1 MNAKA
6 WEKAEDPIY
15 VLENNMPIDTAWCDL
30 PRPPAI
36 IFHDHA
42 RSGVIWRHLAP
53 CPAISRHITR
63 SRAISRRYLEHQL
76 AEPIKRLYEPVP
88 RLLAEIISRDR
99 AEIEP
104 R

>member
-1 MNAKA
+1 ML
-6 WEKAEDPIY
+6 D
-15 VLENNMPIDTAWCDL
+15 NNIQLDTEW
-30 PRPPAI
+30 
-36 IFHDHA
+36 
-42 RSGVIWRHLAP
+42 
-53 CPAISRHITR
+53 
-63 SRAISRRYLEHQL
+63 YLDHQL